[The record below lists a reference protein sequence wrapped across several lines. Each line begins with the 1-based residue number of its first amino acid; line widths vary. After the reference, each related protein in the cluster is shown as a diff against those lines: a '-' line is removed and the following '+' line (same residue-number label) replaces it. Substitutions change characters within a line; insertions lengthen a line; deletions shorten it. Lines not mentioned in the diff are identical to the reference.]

1 MIQFSTLQCVFV
13 EIAQCICPNCK
24 IYLSKLNNVQGLSE
38 NVCEKL
44 NFYKKNS
51 FLSCFG
57 SEISDKF
64 MPWSIQVHHNHPE
77 ATSEAGASNVLS
89 VYGRLLEADH

>member
-1 MIQFSTLQCVFV
+1 MIQFSTLQNVFV

-64 MPWSIQVHHNHPE
+64 MPWSIQYPNLISDLKQLKFFWGE
-77 ATSEAGASNVLS
+77 N
-89 VYGRLLEADH
+89 